1 MLYTAGV
8 DAVFTGHV
16 HVRPVWLFALRL
28 QVTFFTPRHPT
39 PPLASLS
46 PLSRQAYERN
56 HRAYNNQRDPNGP
69 VYITIGDGGN
79 REGLATTWL
88 KQTPVSA
95 YRMATY
101 VRSTLLPPSPKPPT
115 HTGAP
120 LSRPPLPHSSAPRPL
135 TCAGPRRAD
144 HCECLACIL
153 GVALQPRC

>member
-1 MLYTAGV
+1 M
-8 DAVFTGHV
+8 
-16 HVRPVWLFALRL
+16 
-28 QVTFFTPRHPT
+28 
-39 PPLASLS
+39 ASLS

-101 VRSTLLPPSPKPPT
+101 VRSTLPRPSPKPPT

-120 LSRPPLPHSSAPRPL
+120 LSRPPLPHSPAPRP
-135 TCAGPRRAD
+135 PHVRRAT
-144 HCECLACIL
+144 AS
-153 GVALQPRC
+153 